1 MPRWLSRA
9 VLAAAVAVVPVAAPT
24 GAAAQAAPARQA
36 HPNIARGHPAGAA
49 TLVTP
54 TPGGYF
60 PCDLAGAYR
69 LGSVAGTGAG
79 LTIAIVDAY
88 DLAAAPAD
96 FRTFNGAFP
105 TYFAGS
111 AGSLHRLAFRF
122 PAGDRRGRHQRGAG
136 RRRRALLP
144 DRLARLPE
152 LGPRRQSRQRDLL
165 VKLHPRLLGTGDSAA
180 LPGRFPEQ
188 CHAQHPRPGH

>member
-24 GAAAQAAPARQA
+24 GAAAQASPARQA
-36 HPNIARGHPAGAA
+36 HTNIARGHPAGAA

-96 FRTFNGAFP
+96 FQTFNDAFP

-111 AGSLHRLAFRF
+111 AGSLHRLNL
-122 PAGDRRGRHQRGAG
+122 GAPTNSAVANPPWNDEIDQDIEWAHAIAPDAAIWLVEAVDG
-136 RRRRALLP
+136 MEPALLS
-144 DRLARLPE
+144 AI
-152 LGPRRQSRQRDLL
+152 
-165 VKLHPRLLGTGDSAA
+165 SAA
-180 LPGRFPEQ
+180 VG
-188 CHAQHPRPGH
+188 GG